1 MDTTLGGQ
9 ATKSILPP
17 FASDTD
23 FIIDFGFSAMIF
35 VLEVEVVDN
44 MHVVA
49 FSSRSACIIG
59 VTLRT

>member
-1 MDTTLGGQ
+1 MDTALGGQ

-23 FIIDFGFSAMIF
+23 SIIDFGFSAMIF
-35 VLEVEVVDN
+35 VLDVGVVEN

-49 FSSRSACIIG
+49 FLSRSACIIG
-59 VTLRT
+59 VILRT